1 MAECI
6 FCRIADGG
14 VPAAKLIE
22 TDSVTSFM
30 DLNPVNPGHSLVI
43 PRRHATS
50 LLELTDEELRDIILT
65 VGRVA
70 AAVRD
75 ATNSSAFNVLQNDG
89 RAAGQVVQHVH
100 VHVIPRRAGD
110 GFAFGW
116 RQLSYKEGEMNAL
129 HRAIKELL

>member
-6 FCRIADGG
+6 FCRIADGS

-22 TDSVTSFM
+22 TDRVTSFM

-50 LLELTDEELRDIILT
+50 LLELTDEELSDIILT
-65 VGRVA
+65 ARRVA
-70 AAVRD
+70 AAARD
-75 ATNSSAFNVLQNDG
+75 ATGSPAFNILQNDG
-89 RAAGQVVQHVH
+89 RAAGQVIQHVH
-100 VHVIPRRAGD
+100 VHVIPRHSGD

-116 RQLSYKEGEMNAL
+116 RQLSYKEGEMGAL
-129 HRAIKELL
+129 HRTIRELL